1 MELQIFEK
9 AAHRSYSS
17 KKTIH
22 LCGKVGKF
30 SPQPNRKSMYRHIQN
45 VYANKYNFYNTS
57 TFLKQL
63 LSKYTVKILHRYLM

>member
-1 MELQIFEK
+1 MELHICVK

-17 KKTIH
+17 KKAIH

-45 VYANKYNFYNTS
+45 VNANHYNFYNTS
-57 TFLKQL
+57 IFFKQFL
-63 LSKYTVKILHRYLM
+63 